1 MEHGLA
7 AKARSRERSI
17 RRSSAI
23 ITTGYSARKN
33 RVKMWEK
40 TKRRRRKV
48 ISPLLCVAMAVYFE
62 ARGEQQIAGLI
73 AVAEVIENRVQ
84 DSRFPDDHC
93 SVVKQGRY
101 WGGHPIKHQCQF
113 TFYCDR
119 KPETVRDHE
128 SWRTALLVASKA
140 LNGEFVPVTH
150 GATHYHAK
158 SVNPYWS
165 HTGELTQAI
174 GSHLFY
180 KL

>member
-1 MEHGLA
+1 
-7 AKARSRERSI
+7 
-17 RRSSAI
+17 
-23 ITTGYSARKN
+23 
-33 RVKMWEK
+33 
-40 TKRRRRKV
+40 V

-62 ARGEQQIAGLI
+62 ARGEQQVAGLI

-150 GATHYHAK
+150 GANSLSREVGQSVLVTHRGTD
-158 SVNPYWS
+158 
-165 HTGELTQAI
+165 TGHRKPFIL
-174 GSHLFY
+174 
-180 KL
+180 

>member
-1 MEHGLA
+1 M
-7 AKARSRERSI
+7 
-17 RRSSAI
+17 
-23 ITTGYSARKN
+23 
-33 RVKMWEK
+33 
-40 TKRRRRKV
+40 

-62 ARGEQQIAGLI
+62 ARGEQQIAGQI
-73 AVAEVIENRVQ
+73 AIAEVIENRVQ

-158 SVNPYWS
+158 SVDPYWS
-165 HTGELTQAI
+165 HAGELTQAI